1 MCKQEEGNGSSP
13 SAQVPSEGVGVK
25 PFSNSLNCARGK
37 GIIILLRKKSLDSS
51 LTDFLCKADVHILS
65 CVLL

>member
-1 MCKQEEGNGSSP
+1 MYKQEEGNGSSP

-37 GIIILLRKKSLDSS
+37 GIIILLRKKKLAL
-51 LTDFLCKADVHILS
+51 LTDRFSL
-65 CVLL
+65 